1 MSVVTGAV
9 VIALSLAGVVRSQ
22 PAAAATTATHRY
34 STQMVIVPIGSA
46 ALMTIT
52 DHQEQKL

>member
-1 MSVVTGAV
+1 VTGAV